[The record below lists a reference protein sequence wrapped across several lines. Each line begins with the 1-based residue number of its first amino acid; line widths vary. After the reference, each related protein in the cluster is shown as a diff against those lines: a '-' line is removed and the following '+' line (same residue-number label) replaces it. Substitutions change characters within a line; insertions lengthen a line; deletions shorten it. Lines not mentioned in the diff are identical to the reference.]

1 MEIKSF
7 ASPSSLIGLTS
18 ALSKT
23 TDRIVGPIIDSR
35 LASAGLERTW
45 LERMSGNFY
54 SLAAAGQDYE
64 LERGLEYCQLL
75 SWICAPLK
83 GNSSW
88 ISTNEEASR
97 ITVDFYSSMSIASK
111 PNLRLLCWVASYPL
125 DVLELNY
132 PSLLVFEDIDPDLEL
147 AYLNLL
153 DHLREHSWTGDHREV
168 DTTSLTLRLAGMV
181 NSLEHNKNLGEALQA
196 RVIKLKGIIPDG
208 DSKIYNGSDWIKN
221 FVAVRNAVA
230 HVSEKGSYGYSLT
243 EAWERTKDMDH
254 MRSIVRLCSYLMAD
268 EVRGNLLTIPEP
280 HARAW
285 VDRVN
290 EEMGWLG
297 FL

>member
-7 ASPSSLIGLTS
+7 ASPSSLVGLTS

-23 TDRIVGPIIDSR
+23 TDPIVGPTIDSR
-35 LASAGLERTW
+35 LASAGLGRTW
-45 LERMSGNFY
+45 LEQMCDNFS
-54 SLAAAGQDYE
+54 SLAADGQDYE
-64 LERGLEYCQLL
+64 LDRGLEYCQLL

-88 ISTNEEASR
+88 ININEEATR
-97 ITVDFYSSMSIASK
+97 ITADFYSKMSLTSK
-111 PNLRLLCWVASYPL
+111 PNLRLLCWVASFPL

-132 PSLLVFEDIDPDLEL
+132 PSLLIFEDIDPDLEL

-168 DTTSLTLRLAGMV
+168 DTTSLTLRLGGMI
-181 NSLEHNKNLGEALQA
+181 NSLEHNKDLGEALQA
-196 RVIKLKGIIPDG
+196 RVIKLKGIIPESDA
-208 DSKIYNGSDWIKN
+208 KIYNGSDWIKN
-221 FVAVRNAVA
+221 FVKVRNAVA

-243 EAWERTKDMDH
+243 EAWERTKDIDH

-268 EVRGNLLTIPEP
+268 EVRGNLHTIPDS
-280 HARAW
+280 HVKSW

-290 EEMGWLG
+290 EEMIWRG
-297 FL
+297 FF